1 MFLDG
6 VLNEQWVLGIA
17 ISCKYWREFRG
28 WMDGPTKGEERVRNG
43 TVDKITHSLAETER
57 ILFHEELIRRHTV
70 HVNTLFEI
78 LLRQDAS

>member
-1 MFLDG
+1 MSSGCWGLQSRVNIGGD
-6 VLNEQWVLGIA
+6 
-17 ISCKYWREFRG
+17 FRG